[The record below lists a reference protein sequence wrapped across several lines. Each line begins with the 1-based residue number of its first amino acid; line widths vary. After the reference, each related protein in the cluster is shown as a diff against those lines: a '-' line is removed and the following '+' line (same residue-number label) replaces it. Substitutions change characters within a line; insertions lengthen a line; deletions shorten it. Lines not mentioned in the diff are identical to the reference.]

1 VIQALGTADPVL
13 NAEVIDGEATTT
25 QILWPFGTPEAAA
38 DFVAVVQA
46 FLAGDDPV
54 TQQPTSELLPGAT
67 VDTVGSV
74 VRLTVPAPTYRTAVS
89 MLMNRALPLGA
100 SASS

>member
-1 VIQALGTADPVL
+1 M
-13 NAEVIDGEATTT
+13 
-25 QILWPFGTPEAAA
+25 GTPEAAA
-38 DFVAVVQA
+38 DFATVATE

-74 VRLTVPAPTYRTAVS
+74 VRLTAPAPTYRTAIT
-89 MLMNRALPLGA
+89 MLMNRVLPLS